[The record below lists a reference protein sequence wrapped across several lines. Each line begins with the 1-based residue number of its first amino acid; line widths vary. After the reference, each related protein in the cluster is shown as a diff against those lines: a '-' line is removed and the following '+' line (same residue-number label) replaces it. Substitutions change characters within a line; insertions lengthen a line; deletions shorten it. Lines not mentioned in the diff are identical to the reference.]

1 MSQGHSH
8 FELLDELK
16 KPGCPVCALVIKDSR
31 RYLDHLMYESVLDVS
46 MRMEL
51 TKSFGFCNWHTW
63 QLPSLPEI
71 CSPGTGYSI
80 FAFDLL
86 RRFDHLA
93 RALRDEAPKKRT
105 LKSFLGKARQKLFGR
120 IKERTCPACR
130 HVAQFQEYHLNE
142 LADAVQDQEF
152 LDDYKASRG
161 ICLPH
166 FFLLQENFSTHPSF
180 PLLLDLQIAKSRS
193 LRDAL
198 EEFSRK
204 QDYRFRDEINAE
216 ESRAWKV
223 ALEFITGK
231 RGVFPNEMGNDLLK
245 RSRNKT
251 YDVNL
256 QALTQS
262 DKLTLGELADEI
274 KKAKETVFYVRQSLP
289 MDLFDL
295 LNEIAA
301 PDRRDTIEIVVED
314 PADLAQLRKLYS
326 AGFPLFYGF
335 GLPPKPI
342 VFLGADRAFFLETGQ
357 RNQRSSLRLLKEP
370 REIYYRLL
378 WRRFG
383 SAILLRGS
391 IKETDL
397 KKDLFS
403 LAVENEKELWCR
415 IKGPEARGLLEPAA
429 IVEVF
434 AWERWGS
441 QMLQVIEV
449 KRTR

>member
-8 FELLDELK
+8 FELLEELQ
-16 KPGCPVCALVIKDSR
+16 KPGCAVCALVIKDSR
-31 RYLDHLMYESVLDVS
+31 RYLDHLLYESVLDVP

-51 TKSFGFCNWHTW
+51 MESFGFCNWHTW

-71 CSPGTGYSI
+71 CSPSTGYSI
-80 FAFDLL
+80 FASDLL
-86 RRFDHLA
+86 RKFDHLA
-93 RALRDEAPKKRT
+93 HAFRDEAPRKRT
-105 LKSFLGKARQKLFGR
+105 LKSLLRKAPQRLLSR
-120 IKERTCPACR
+120 IKERFCPACL
-130 HVAQFQEYHLNE
+130 HVAQFQEYHLKE
-142 LADAVQDQEF
+142 LADAVQNHEF
-152 LDDYKASRG
+152 LDAYKASRG

-193 LRDAL
+193 LRNTL

-204 QDYRFRDEINAE
+204 QDYRFRDEISPE

-231 RGVFPNEMGNDLLK
+231 HGVFPNEMGNDLPK
-245 RSRNKT
+245 RSRTKT
-251 YDVNL
+251 DDANL
-256 QALTQS
+256 QALRRS

-274 KKAKETVFYVRQSLP
+274 KKAKETVFYVRQTLP
-289 MDLFDL
+289 VDLFDL

-301 PDRRDTIEIVVED
+301 RDFRAAIEIVVED
-314 PADLAQLRKLYS
+314 PADLAQLRKLYL
-326 AGFPLFYGF
+326 AGFSLFYGF

-342 VFLGADRAFFLETGQ
+342 VFLGADRGFFLEIGQ
-357 RNQRSSLRLLKEP
+357 SNKRPSLLLLKEP

-397 KKDLFS
+397 RNDMFC
-403 LAVENEKELWCR
+403 LAAEGGRELWCR
-415 IKGPEARGLLEPAA
+415 VKDPQARNVLESAA
-429 IVEVF
+429 AVEIF

-441 QMLQVIEV
+441 GVLQVIEL
-449 KRTR
+449 KSL